1 MIINKYNG
9 HYTGNIS
16 VPGDK
21 SISHRSIILGSLA
34 QGESHVENFLMGED
48 CISTINCFRA
58 MGVEIEREGT
68 RVRIKGVGLNGL
80 KKPNGVLDTGN
91 SGTTIRILTGL
102 LAFQGF
108 ESVLDGDA
116 SLRKRPMSRV
126 SEPLNMMGADIRC
139 ANGKY
144 PPVTIKPTRAG
155 RGIRYV
161 QPTASAQVK
170 SCLLMAGMYCDD
182 VVEVIQPRISRDHT
196 ERMMNYFGIDITVE
210 DKTVSIKKSD
220 GFQGKN
226 IFVPGDIS
234 TAAFYIVAAAIA
246 EGSDIMI
253 ENVGLNPTRTGI
265 IDVMRSMGADI
276 TTENE
281 KLLNGEPIGDIRVKG
296 SKLKGITIRG
306 DIIPRIIDEIPIIA
320 LASVFAE
327 GETDISDAEELR
339 VKETDRIDAVCNEL
353 KKMGALIEAKP
364 DGMVIQGSKK
374 LIGTDV
380 KSYADHRMG
389 MMLSLAGS
397 FADGV
402 TNIDNVDCINV
413 SNPNFSFINFLK

>member
-1 MIINKYNG
+1 
-9 HYTGNIS
+9 
-16 VPGDK
+16 
-21 SISHRSIILGSLA
+21 
-34 QGESHVENFLMGED
+34 
-48 CISTINCFRA
+48 
-58 MGVEIEREGT
+58 
-68 RVRIKGVGLNGL
+68 
-80 KKPNGVLDTGN
+80 
-91 SGTTIRILTGL
+91 
-102 LAFQGF
+102 
-108 ESVLDGDA
+108 
-116 SLRKRPMSRV
+116 
-126 SEPLNMMGADIRC
+126 
-139 ANGKY
+139 
-144 PPVTIKPTRAG
+144 
-155 RGIRYV
+155 
-161 QPTASAQVK
+161 
-170 SCLLMAGMYCDD
+170 
-182 VVEVIQPRISRDHT
+182 
-196 ERMMNYFGIDITVE
+196 
-210 DKTVSIKKSD
+210 
-220 GFQGKN
+220 
-226 IFVPGDIS
+226 
-234 TAAFYIVAAAIA
+234 
-246 EGSDIMI
+246 
-253 ENVGLNPTRTGI
+253 
-265 IDVMRSMGADI
+265 MRSMGADI

-413 SNPNFSFINFLK
+413 SNPNFFEILNSLRR